1 VPLAEL
7 ALQVAALKS
16 HGSEKSAGPP
26 HSLYGRSR
34 IAAFLAGALEPPE
47 YHVVTAAISQLRAL
61 GALEATEALTPL
73 GQALVK
79 LPVHPRIGKMLIL
92 GSALG
97 CPQPM
102 LTIGAAAC
110 QRDPFISPMAM
121 RTEADRAKKAFSS
134 GCASARFDILPKERA
149 P

>member
-1 VPLAEL
+1 MPLAEL

-16 HGSEKSAGPP
+16 HGSGGAQAAEPQQ
-26 HSLYGRSR
+26 LFNFRNRSP
-34 IAAFLAGALEPPE
+34 IADFLGGALEPPD
-47 YHVVTAAISQLRAL
+47 YHVVTAAISQLRSL
-61 GALEATEALTPL
+61 GALEPSEALTPL

-110 QRDPFISPMAM
+110 QRDPFLSPLAA

-134 GCASARFDILPKERA
+134 GCAPLF
-149 P
+149 